1 MTTAATNPA
10 HYLTLQFL
18 TWLEESPRSY
28 GEAMDAWRT
37 SCPRLSIWED
47 ALRDGLIE
55 RKPGLADDAGK
66 LRDFGIAVTPAGRKL
81 LASSK
86 S

>member
-1 MTTAATNPA
+1 MQTTKADPSQ
-10 HYLTLQFL
+10 YLTLQFL

-28 GEAMDAWRT
+28 ADAMEAWRT

-55 RKPGLADDAGK
+55 RRVDAQADGL
-66 LRDFGIAVTPAGRKL
+66 RQNTVAVTPRGRSL
-81 LASSK
+81 LAK
-86 S
+86 R